1 MKLTKPDL
9 DLSASS
15 TETKGNTTQFIKAGD
30 KRPVASN
37 KLIPSTFRLPES
49 AISILDTEAERAG
62 QNKTAIL
69 KAALLA
75 YSNLDENSKNV
86 ALLESFKH

>member
-1 MKLTKPDL
+1 MKLKKPDL
-9 DLSASS
+9 DLNAST

-30 KRPVASN
+30 KRPITSN

-49 AISILDTEAERAG
+49 AIGILDTEAERAG

-75 YSNLDENSKNV
+75 YSNLDENSKNLF
-86 ALLESFKH
+86 LLESFKL

>member
-1 MKLTKPDL
+1 MKLQKPDL
-9 DLSASS
+9 DLTDSS
-15 TETKGNTTQFIKAGD
+15 TETKNSTTQFIKAGD
-30 KRPVASN
+30 KRPTTSN

-69 KAALLA
+69 KAAILA
-75 YSNLDENSKNV
+75 YSNLDENSKNL
-86 ALLESFKH
+86 ALLESFKI